1 MTAVSDTSPLILLE
15 KVDCLWILGKLFDK
29 VFIPPAVDIEWLR
42 PGGYMV
48 PERISVATLSP
59 EATSVA
65 KDLYQKLDKGEAE
78 AIAFFSSIKTDRLL
92 LDDLN
97 GRRLAKTMG
106 LPVVGTVG
114 VLITAKLKGMIP
126 ELSPLSDALKK
137 HRFYIAD
144 EVLQKALILV
154 HET

>member
-106 LPVVGTVG
+106 LPVVGKIGRAHV
-114 VLITAKLKGMIP
+114 
-126 ELSPLSDALKK
+126 
-137 HRFYIAD
+137 
-144 EVLQKALILV
+144 
-154 HET
+154 